1 MIGVLNI
8 ITGDGKTG
16 AMLASHMDINKISFT
31 GSVFTGKKVQELAAK
46 SNLKRV
52 VLELGGKSPSLIF
65 ADADIDNAL
74 QHHSQN
80 FLFNSGQVCVAATRT
95 FVHEDIAAKFIEQLK
110 VKFEQF
116 SHTMGSPLESNTFL
130 GPLADGKQ
138 FERVMS
144 FLEIGKKEAELVT
157 GGVRKGDS
165 GFYVEPTIFLNPKDD
180 ARIYREEIF
189 GPVIT
194 LRTFKTEEEA
204 IELANDTSF
213 GLSSCIFTNSL
224 SRALRVSKKLE
235 AGVVNINTSNVMGM
249 DTPFGGW
256 KQSGLGREGGRQGL
270 MHYVESKTINIR

>member
-1 MIGVLNI
+1 VLNI